1 MINSRRLAFA
11 SSFPNCIQNGLNSSC
26 ARWFLEVSLG
36 PGASLVELSPKA

>member
-1 MINSRRLAFA
+1 MINSHKLGFA
-11 SSFPNCIQNGLNSSC
+11 SSFLNCIQNGFNSSR